1 MATTIDDFSVC
12 EDNWEKL
19 REVQE
24 LGAHLNHIQQWFE
37 ADKTPK
43 PDVLAA
49 IDEVAKHAGLL
60 VQRLIDLQI
69 KLLTNL

>member
-1 MATTIDDFSVC
+1 MDKSIDDFNFC
-12 EDNWEKL
+12 EDNWGKL

-24 LGAHLNHIQQWFE
+24 LGEHLNSIQQWFE
-37 ADKTPK
+37 ADKTPD
-43 PDVLAA
+43 PDILES
-49 IDEVAKHAGLL
+49 IHEVAKHAGLL